1 MMFSKKG
8 FLDVRNLCCEY
19 RHNHLKIAEEL
30 GFFDFNQE
38 HFKDTV
44 CLNIDEAER
53 IEELLDGLVKLH
65 NEGSISIR
73 PDIFDDVVSF
83 KDRIKKT
90 KAIETT
96 L

>member
-1 MMFSKKG
+1 MMLSEKG
-8 FLDVRNLCCEY
+8 FLDVRDLCCEY
-19 RHNHLKIAEEL
+19 RHNYLKIAEEL
-30 GFFDFNQE
+30 AFFVFKQE
-38 HFKDTV
+38 HFKNTV
-44 CLNIDEAER
+44 CLNVDEAER

-65 NEGSISIR
+65 NEGGITIR

-83 KDRIKKT
+83 KDRIKET